1 MACGKR
7 EGRISPSLF
16 CQDIKRNEEMK
27 LKNWKFWETANKN
40 DRRLNLRSSKL
51 PKPKDLP
58 DRIGIHLVTQLKQ
71 DPDWVWT
78 LKGVVRPTTEKH
90 NFEIRIFDPEETF
103 LSDVIVTDFNSLE
116 DFPELILFEGYFNK
130 NTGWVDIKRTAD
142 KAA

>member
-1 MACGKR
+1 M
-7 EGRISPSLF
+7 
-16 CQDIKRNEEMK
+16 
-27 LKNWKFWETANKN
+27 
-40 DRRLNLRSSKL
+40 

-58 DRIGIHLVTQLKQ
+58 DRIGIHLVTQLRS

-78 LKGVVRPTTEKH
+78 LQGAVRPTKQKH
-90 NFEIRIFDPEETF
+90 YFEIRIFDPEEAF
-103 LSDVIVTDFNSLE
+103 LSDVIVRDFDSLE

>member
-1 MACGKR
+1 
-7 EGRISPSLF
+7 
-16 CQDIKRNEEMK
+16 MK

-40 DRRLNLRSSKL
+40 DRRLNLRSAKL

-78 LKGVVRPTTEKH
+78 LKWVGRPTTEKH
-90 NFEIRIFDPEETF
+90 NFEIRIFDPEEAF
-103 LSDVIVTDFNSLE
+103 LSDVIVMDFNSL
-116 DFPELILFEGYFNK
+116 DGFPELVLFAGCFNK
-130 NTGWVDIKRTAD
+130 KTGWVDIKKTAD

>member
-1 MACGKR
+1 
-7 EGRISPSLF
+7 
-16 CQDIKRNEEMK
+16 MK
-27 LKNWKFWETANKN
+27 PKNWKLWETANKN
-40 DRRLNLRSSKL
+40 DRRLNLRSAKL

-90 NFEIRIFDPEETF
+90 NFEIRIFDPEEAF
-103 LSDVIVTDFNSLE
+103 LSDIIVTDFNALE

>member
-1 MACGKR
+1 MKR
-7 EGRISPSLF
+7 I
-16 CQDIKRNEEMK
+16 
-27 LKNWKFWETANKN
+27 NWKFWKTASKN
-40 DRRLNLRSSKL
+40 DQTLNKKPSKL

-58 DRIGIHLVTQLKQ
+58 DRVGIHLVTQLKM

-90 NFEIRIFDPEETF
+90 NFEIRIFDPEEAF

-116 DFPELILFEGYFNK
+116 GYPELILFEGCFNK
-130 NTGWVDIKRTAD
+130 NTGWIDINRTSD

>member
-1 MACGKR
+1 LAYGKR
-7 EGRISPSLF
+7 GGRIRPSLF

-40 DRRLNLRSSKL
+40 NQRSSKL

-90 NFEIRIFDPEETF
+90 NFEIRIFDPEEAF

>member
-1 MACGKR
+1 
-7 EGRISPSLF
+7 
-16 CQDIKRNEEMK
+16 MK

-40 DRRLNLRSSKL
+40 DRRLNLRSANL

-78 LKGVVRPTTEKH
+78 LKGVVRPTTEKQ
-90 NFEIRIFDPEETF
+90 NFEIRIFDPEEAF
-103 LSDVIVTDFNSLE
+103 LSDIIVTDFNALE
-116 DFPELILFEGYFNK
+116 DFPELILFEGYFNE